1 MYPNEPTLNKEKEDL
16 QKASFLGLS
25 IEVRDRK
32 FTTKLF
38 YKRDFFNF
46 HISHMPIWIATH
58 HLKYFMLQLI
68 QLVILHIARAATNL
82 IHMVTHVN
90 RLLI

>member
-58 HLKYFMLQLI
+58 HLKHFMLQLI